1 MTFSIVARC
10 EKTGML
16 GIAITSSSIC
26 VASRC
31 AWTRANVG
39 VIATQN
45 LTDPALGPIGL
56 DLLTAGKSAQ
66 QTLDMLVAGDT
77 HHAYRQLSVID
88 EHGYTAHHSGTLAL
102 PIVSSASGK
111 NCIAAGNLLA
121 DKLIPEKMVH
131 AFEETIEMPF
141 PERLLT
147 ALEVGLSAGG
157 EIRELFSA
165 GLQVSHHTIWPEID
179 LRIDGQKSPL
189 IALRELWNAYAPKL
203 SGYVSRADNPQLTIV

>member
-31 AWTRANVG
+31 AWTRSHVG

-45 LTDPALGPIGL
+45 LTDPSLGPIGL
-56 DLLTAGKSAQ
+56 DLLAKGKSAQ
-66 QTLDMLVAGDT
+66 QTLDMLVAGDQY
-77 HHAYRQLSVID
+77 HGYRQLSVID
-88 EHGYTAHHSGTLAL
+88 QYGYTAHHSGAEAL
-102 PIVSSASGK
+102 PIVSFSTGK

-121 DKLIPEKMVH
+121 DQSVPIEMIS
-131 AFEETIEMPF
+131 AFEQETTLSF
-141 PERLLT
+141 PKRLLT
-147 ALEVGLSAGG
+147 ALEAGFTAGG
-157 EIRELFSA
+157 EVRELFSA
-165 GLQVSHHTIWPEID
+165 GLQISHHTIWPEID

-189 IALRELWNAYAPKL
+189 TALRTLWMAYEPKL
-203 SGYVSRADNPQLTIV
+203 AGYVSRADNPQLTVI